1 MSAGVIKRRYSVSTD
16 LNLWKWW
23 EVAFEFEFG
32 GSFGGDMKEIELDSC
47 PWEQP
52 LQNFPTDSQPMRSL
66 EMPRLRLNKQYDK
79 SVNFDWNPSVQFK
92 SSPHPTPSK
101 ASQGPGQSV
110 PDRCLR
116 VLRCSRVKFIS
127 DALHLFILFSEW
139 VGNPDQVLSLLFFSC
154 VRPKFSLHLCWV
166 GLLSAFHLI
175 ALDLQLNDNRKPKG
189 VEIQNHLL
197 QTLLSLLP
205 VQVRSYDVMDRS
217 GWILHVQ

>member
-32 GSFGGDMKEIELDSC
+32 GSFGGDMKEIELNSC

-79 SVNFDWNPSVQFK
+79 SVNFDWNTSVQFK
-92 SSPHPTPSK
+92 SSPRPTPSK
-101 ASQGPGQSV
+101 ASQWPGQSV
-110 PDRCLR
+110 PDRYVCAIAH
-116 VLRCSRVKFIS
+116 SMMFKES
-127 DALHLFILFSEW
+127 
-139 VGNPDQVLSLLFFSC
+139 NLSVMHCTYLSYFQSGLVTLIKS
-154 VRPKFSLHLCWV
+154 WV

-175 ALDLQLNDNRKPKG
+175 VLDLQLDNRKP
-189 VEIQNHLL
+189 LF
-197 QTLLSLLP
+197 LLS
-205 VQVRSYDVMDRS
+205 MK
-217 GWILHVQ
+217 H